1 MSNSTDHKIHF
12 SYVHIRKYY
21 VLIKFG
27 GMKADSNNITIN
39 NQRVKVYKFDTPFS
53 VLERYSSIINASKTR
68 IDKPYVLQTL
78 PQFLRFTLTTQDFYF
93 ENDKNYEIEDVR
105 EVRNMSL
112 DLFLKSIEVLSSTF
126 TNLQPK
132 EIIFIYIIEKGYSS
146 VSIEDF
152 GRIYTDDEFGE
163 KLKRLSSTFS
173 IEGRVFSNYR
183 ITYISVGKY
192 VSYVA
197 SQSRKIQGRA
207 KSEENV
213 FDSLSK
219 LKPVELNEFVIEGTI
234 EELTLHFGKETS
246 LYSIFDEL
254 SASFIIP
261 FIVFSDGK
269 TLFYKIY
276 KHIRPIAEWLDIGHR
291 PDHTPVIY
299 FYVLDEPENNNNSKR
314 VLTKELLRDTGDIYR
329 GGVWLSSPS
338 SILNHVIRVDSRGAV
353 TYVHDILGN
362 LKTHIPFDIVNETQY
377 ETRGK
382 FSVSN
387 NTFNKAVF
395 AALITNDP
403 VFSHLLYLDER
414 SKSILEKKR
423 FVYYHDS
430 QHMDNGNNNTTLNT
444 LTITMTDS
452 VTETGSHID
461 VRISRAATENQIHQF
476 MVLFSYM
483 FSMYLQKKEDT
494 INKYTKLYNTINF
507 KKYERK
513 VTIKRVDIKTGKRLK
528 LLEQHNP
535 AAFKH
540 GGYSSKCQPKRRQ
553 PYLVPKSEIKNV
565 KKKFETAEPKEIA
578 KELEKYGMLNWP
590 EGSDDWYACYPRESD
605 DDEKRHIWPGLIK
618 QNPKAG
624 NYDKYPLL
632 PCCFISNQFTKKG
645 SKKATDS
652 KVTEQENI
660 EDVFDRPLSS
670 NKATPQN
677 RYAELPYYMQ
687 NIVENAGYS
696 QVEYR
701 TKKFLPILRYGVI
714 ESLDS
719 MVHCIERAVNEDY
732 ATMNTDDKKA
742 RVRDVLDRL
751 SKKNDD
757 WLVVCRQE
765 MYNYTY
771 EEIQSELLNPGTY
784 IDPDMY
790 INLFAK
796 FYDCNII
803 IFKMD
808 DGHPKGDVSLPRFSK
823 AYLSYKFNPKTET
836 VVIVKV
842 QSQRAR
848 VGTVRGIYQ
857 CELVVKYE
865 NGKVQYLFESKDKF
879 IKKCFSIFSKVN
891 DVFIT
896 SPDDMYITYNPQI
909 LL

>member
-1 MSNSTDHKIHF
+1 MN
-12 SYVHIRKYY
+12 VHIGKDVNDR
-21 VLIKFG
+21 VSI
-27 GMKADSNNITIN
+27 IIN
-39 NQRVKVYKFDTPFS
+39 NRRIKIYKFDTPFS
-53 VLERYSSIINASKTR
+53 VLERYSSIVNSSKVR
-68 IDKPYVLQTL
+68 VEKPYVLQTL
-78 PQFLRFTLTTQDFYF
+78 PQFLRFTVDVQDISF
-93 ENDKNYEIEDVR
+93 ENNKNYEIEDIRDVR
-105 EVRNMSL
+105 DLSL
-112 DLFLKSIEVLSSTF
+112 DLFLKSIEVLLSTF
-126 TNLQPK
+126 INLQASS
-132 EIIFIYIIEKGYSS
+132 IIFIYIIEKGYGG
-146 VSIEDF
+146 VSIEEF
-152 GRIYTDDEFGE
+152 GRIYGDNELGE
-163 KLKRLSSTFS
+163 KLKKISSTFR
-173 IEGRVFSNYR
+173 IEGKVFSNYR

-192 VSYVA
+192 VSYVD
-197 SQSRKIQGRA
+197 SQSRKIQGRT

-219 LKPVELNEFVIEGTI
+219 LKPIELNEFIIEGTI
-234 EELTLHFGKETS
+234 EEITLRFEKETS
-246 LYSIFDEL
+246 LYSIFDAL
-254 SASFIIP
+254 STSFIIP
-261 FIVFSDGK
+261 FIVFSDGN

-291 PDHTPVIY
+291 SDRTPVIY
-299 FYVLDEPENNNNSKR
+299 FYVLDEPENNNDRKNIGNIGNAK
-314 VLTKELLRDTGDIYR
+314 DAGDIYR
-329 GGVWLSSPS
+329 GGIWLASHPS
-338 SILNHVIRVDSRGAV
+338 GILNHVIRVDSRGSV
-353 TYVHDILGN
+353 TYVRDILSK
-362 LKTHIPFDIVNETQY
+362 LKTHIFFDIANETQY

-382 FSVSN
+382 FSISN

-395 AALITNDP
+395 AALITNDS

-430 QHMDNGNNNTTLNT
+430 QHINSASSNSNNTNSTTLNT

-483 FSMYLQKKEDT
+483 FSMYLQKKEEI
-494 INKYTKLYNTINF
+494 INRYSKLYSNINF

-513 VTIKRVDIKTGKRLK
+513 ITIKRTDIKTGKRLK

-553 PYLVPKSEIKNV
+553 PYLVPKSEIENV
-565 KKKFETAEPKEIA
+565 KKKFKAAEPKEIA

-618 QNPKAG
+618 QNPKAS

-632 PCCFISNQFTKKG
+632 PCCFISDQFTKKG
-645 SKKATDS
+645 SKKASDS
-652 KVTEQENI
+652 GAAEPESV

-687 NIVENAGYS
+687 NIVKNAGYL

-732 ATMNTDDKKA
+732 AIMNTDDKKA

-751 SKKNDD
+751 SKKDDD

-771 EEIQSELLNPGTY
+771 EDIRSELLNPGTY

-803 IFKMD
+803 VFKMD
-808 DGHPKGDVSLPRFSK
+808 DSHPKGDVSLPRFSK

-836 VVIVKV
+836 IVIVKV

-848 VGTVRGIYQ
+848 VGTIRGVYQ

-865 NGKVQYLFESKDKF
+865 NGKVRYLFESKDKF
-879 IKKCFSIFSKVN
+879 IKECFDIFSKVN

-896 SPDDMYITYNPQI
+896 SPDDKYITYNPQI
-909 LL
+909 IL